1 MYDVV
6 LILENPNYEG
16 KSFAKLTMTHYARR
30 PPSMGTIYSRPELDT
45 SDPYGPMS
53 GRNLVSIVDDLH
65 EQLSEAG
72 DLDTFTAAT
81 ASLAGRSPGAGPT
94 YCDLHC
100 QGKHEAAPRH
110 RHR

>member
-1 MYDVV
+1 MMSK
-6 LILENPNYEG
+6 LENPNDKG
-16 KSFAKLTMTHYARR
+16 KSFPKLTMTHCARR

-65 EQLSEAG
+65 DQLSEAG
-72 DLDTFTAAT
+72 DLDT
-81 ASLAGRSPGAGPT
+81 ASLAGPS